1 VARARRPA
9 SDANAC
15 VSWLGDSQPG
25 IGGPGNIPQPPYD
38 SSVCPEGS
46 TDLSLCVP
54 PGEAGATAAANGTA
68 GASGSEG
75 TTAPESGTTTVPG
88 TPGVPPTG
96 TGPPSVEIP
105 GPGDVPGTARDIPNR
120 LRDILGLGNR
130 VGRNRVP
137 DVGGAVRRHT
147 RKPGGARR
155 GVGGANHLLNYLFA
169 P

>member
-1 VARARRPA
+1 M
-9 SDANAC
+9 
-15 VSWLGDSQPG
+15 
-25 IGGPGNIPQPPYD
+25 YD
-38 SSVCPEGS
+38 SSVCPNGS

-54 PGEAGATAAANGTA
+54 PDQAGAANGTA
-68 GASGSEG
+68 SAGADG
-75 TTAPESGTTTVPG
+75 TTAPESSGTTTVPG
-88 TPGVPPTG
+88 APTVPPSG
-96 TGPPSVEIP
+96 EGPPSVEIP
-105 GPGDVPGTARDIPNR
+105 GDVPGTANNIPGR

-155 GVGGANHLLNYLFA
+155 GVGGNANHLLNYLFA

>member
-1 VARARRPA
+1 M
-9 SDANAC
+9 
-15 VSWLGDSQPG
+15 
-25 IGGPGNIPQPPYD
+25 YD

-54 PGEAGATAAANGTA
+54 PGEAGAEAAANGTA
-68 GASGSEG
+68 SAAGEE
-75 TTAPESGTTTVPG
+75 TTGPESSGTTTVPG
-88 TPGVPPTG
+88 APPTG
-96 TGPPSVEIP
+96 GGPPSVEIP
-105 GPGDVPGTARDIPNR
+105 GDVPGSAKDIPKR

-147 RKPGGARR
+147 RRPGGDRR
-155 GVGGANHLLNYLFA
+155 GVGGKADHLLNYLFA